1 MDFFAELP
9 AAGLITDL
17 DGRIKAINPAMIEF
31 VGGTSDSWLD
41 QSMDGLLT
49 PDSRIFLQTHAWP
62 MLLQCQAVSELFFY
76 LRGAGGKR
84 IPVMLNGKVTFDG
97 DMKCCVWVFFVAE
110 ERSHF
115 EAELIRARNLAEQS
129 AHALS
134 RKEAFLRTVSDTI
147 PGVVSYWD
155 KELKC
160 RFVCRGCEE
169 WFGRHAAELLGIELA
184 NLVDNSTWTYLA
196 DSIDCVMAGRPC
208 QFEWKLTKQDGNTGY
223 LWTHWIPDLEPK
235 SHEVSGFFSVAID
248 VTLLKRAE
256 KELIAAKK
264 AAETA
269 SRAKSAFLANMSHE
283 IRTPMNGVL
292 GMANLLRR
300 TPLKSRQ
307 VGYLDKIEAS
317 GRLLLAIVNDILDL
331 SKIEA
336 GKLRLDECDF
346 ELQELVRDVA
356 GIIDSQ
362 ISGKGLRFC
371 IVLSGAPRSLHG
383 DRTRLAQALVNYLS
397 NAAKFTEEGSIT
409 LVCSLLAEDAC
420 GYLVRFEVR
429 DTGIGMTAEQQSRIF
444 EAFEQ
449 AGPSTTR
456 THGGTGLGLAITRRI
471 AHLMQGDVGV
481 ESQPGKGSTFWLTA
495 RLGKRQ
501 QPHTARPHTEDAE
514 AVIRRDYRDC
524 RILVVEDDPI
534 NREVVLSLLESAG
547 LIIDMAEHGAQA
559 INRVETNDY
568 DLVLMDVQMPVMDGI
583 SATKAIRALSDRSTL
598 PILALTAGAF
608 AEDRERC
615 LAAGMNDYVCKPIE
629 PGPLFRTLLRWL
641 DPAPKT

>member
-1 MDFFAELP
+1 
-9 AAGLITDL
+9 
-17 DGRIKAINPAMIEF
+17 
-31 VGGTSDSWLD
+31 
-41 QSMDGLLT
+41 
-49 PDSRIFLQTHAWP
+49 
-62 MLLQCQAVSELFFY
+62 
-76 LRGAGGKR
+76 
-84 IPVMLNGKVTFDG
+84 
-97 DMKCCVWVFFVAE
+97 
-110 ERSHF
+110 
-115 EAELIRARNLAEQS
+115 
-129 AHALS
+129 
-134 RKEAFLRTVSDTI
+134 
-147 PGVVSYWD
+147 
-155 KELKC
+155 
-160 RFVCRGCEE
+160 
-169 WFGRHAAELLGIELA
+169 
-184 NLVDNSTWTYLA
+184 
-196 DSIDCVMAGRPC
+196 
-208 QFEWKLTKQDGNTGY
+208 
-223 LWTHWIPDLEPK
+223 
-235 SHEVSGFFSVAID
+235 
-248 VTLLKRAE
+248 
-256 KELIAAKK
+256 
-264 AAETA
+264 
-269 SRAKSAFLANMSHE
+269 
-283 IRTPMNGVL
+283 
-292 GMANLLRR
+292 MANLLRR
-300 TPLKSRQ
+300 TPLQPRQ
-307 VGYLDKIEAS
+307 FSYLDKIEAS
-317 GRLLLAIVNDILDL
+317 GRLLLAIINDILDL

-336 GKLRLDECDF
+336 GKLRLVECDF

-409 LVCSLLAEDAC
+409 LVCSLLSEDEC

-449 AGPSTTR
+449 ANPSTTR
-456 THGGTGLGLAITRRI
+456 AYGGTGLGLAITRRI
-471 AHLMQGDVGV
+471 AHLMDGEVGV
-481 ESQPGKGSTFWLTA
+481 ESQPGKGSTFWLTV
-495 RLGKRQ
+495 RLGKRR
-501 QPHTARPHTEDAE
+501 QPHTVRPHTEDAE
-514 AVIRRDYRDC
+514 AVIRRDYRGS

-559 INRVETNDY
+559 INRVETNEY

-641 DPAPKT
+641 DPAPKM